1 MAGNHPS
8 CLAQSSDREHVYK
21 SLDKGVKILELVLED
36 VLLNSIITKM
46 SVMNQ
51 NIPNVGCVYKTSKP

>member
-21 SLDKGVKILELVLED
+21 PLDKGVKILELVLED